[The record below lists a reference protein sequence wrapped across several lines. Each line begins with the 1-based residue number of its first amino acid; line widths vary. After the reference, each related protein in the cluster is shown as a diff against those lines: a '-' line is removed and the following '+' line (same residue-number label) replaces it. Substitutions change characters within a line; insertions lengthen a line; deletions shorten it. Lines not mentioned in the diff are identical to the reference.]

1 VDSDRR
7 KRLLIIVT
15 VLCAG
20 AWLGDTFVFT
30 PVTNAWNER
39 SARIAELEQNIAKSA
54 ALLDRQ
60 PALKGRWQEMKKRSL
75 PARTTDAENLVFQ
88 EVNQWSSNSGL
99 GITSLKPRW
108 ARIEKDKQT
117 FEIQLEGNGD
127 IEKVSRFVYDVETSP
142 LPLRVED
149 LAITSQD
156 ETGTHLNLSLRFT
169 GLVLE
174 EAAS

>member
-1 VDSDRR
+1 MDSDRR
-7 KRLLIIVT
+7 KRLLIIVSII
-15 VLCAG
+15 CAG

-30 PVTNAWNER
+30 PMTNAWNER
-39 SARIAELEQNIAKSA
+39 SARIADIEENIAKSA

-60 PALKGRWQEMKKRSL
+60 PSIKARWQEMRKRAL

-88 EVNQWSSNSGL
+88 EVNQWSSTSGL

-117 FEIQLEGNGD
+117 FEIQLEGSGG
-127 IEKVSRFVYDVETSP
+127 IEQVTRFVYDVETSV
-142 LPLRVED
+142 LPMRVED
-149 LAITSQD
+149 LSITSQD
-156 ETGTHLNLSLRFT
+156 ETGTRLNLSLRFT
-169 GLVLE
+169 GLVFE